1 MEPSRADFQ
10 FLPRRAITAMSLRI
24 SIKSSK
30 NGTFRPIVKDYNK
43 KEIVVGRHS
52 SNDFVLDQ
60 EGVSDRHIRIRTVG
74 EDKDNNKI
82 YVTDLGSSAGVSVG
96 DKKIKAYKEVE
107 VSPEEELKIGD
118 FTLATSIYSSSIKNG
133 VKFFSKK
140 KVQPVASETVTDKI
154 TASKKIEILKLKE
167 DKAAPVKAQQAEVKP
182 VEVKPSSGKTPAE
195 ALNKKTYTEN
205 KASSSNSGSS
215 ETTCIANVK
224 TDKVLDFDFEATRL
238 LKLSGRVLHHGKPVE
253 GVKIDGGVHGTS
265 TTGAGGVFSFI
276 DITEDSPFEIAA
288 SKDGFVFSSEKCSGN
303 LSEDSNV
310 EFKAVQLLSIS
321 GIVKNKGKAL
331 AGVEIDSGKFGKTVT
346 DENGK
351 YVIENVPEST
361 DVSIVAKKD
370 GFVLKQIAK
379 A

>member
-1 MEPSRADFQ
+1 
-10 FLPRRAITAMSLRI
+10 
-24 SIKSSK
+24 
-30 NGTFRPIVKDYNK
+30 
-43 KEIVVGRHS
+43 
-52 SNDFVLDQ
+52 
-60 EGVSDRHIRIRTVG
+60 
-74 EDKDNNKI
+74 
-82 YVTDLGSSAGVSVG
+82 
-96 DKKIKAYKEVE
+96 
-107 VSPEEELKIGD
+107 
-118 FTLATSIYSSSIKNG
+118 
-133 VKFFSKK
+133 
-140 KVQPVASETVTDKI
+140 
-154 TASKKIEILKLKE
+154 
-167 DKAAPVKAQQAEVKP
+167 
-182 VEVKPSSGKTPAE
+182 
-195 ALNKKTYTEN
+195 
-205 KASSSNSGSS
+205 
-215 ETTCIANVK
+215 VK

-276 DITEDSPFEIAA
+276 DITEDSPFEITA
-288 SKDGFVFSSEKCSGN
+288 SKDGFVFSSEKSSGN
-303 LSEDSNV
+303 LSEDSSV

-321 GIVKNKGKAL
+321 GVVKNKGKAL